1 MLSAD
6 FAAAGRPAPLVWYLA
21 LGRLLER
28 LAPLTD
34 LLLRLAVFRIF
45 FWSGLAKIDDWSST
59 LLLFENE
66 YNIPLLPPALA
77 AMLATGTELV
87 ASLLVL
93 VGLLARLAVLPLL
106 ALTMVIQFVL
116 GAVDPAYNQLQHYL
130 WMMLLLMLAVRGP
143 GVLSLDAW
151 LERRFAQSGA

>member
-21 LGRLLER
+21 
-28 LAPLTD
+28 
-34 LLLRLAVFRIF
+34 
-45 FWSGLAKIDDWSST
+45 
-59 LLLFENE
+59 
-66 YNIPLLPPALA
+66 
-77 AMLATGTELV
+77 
-87 ASLLVL
+87 
-93 VGLLARLAVLPLL
+93 LL